1 MSDYRTVGPSLHTL
15 PFYRENCIVN
25 ISFFIVLVFPLA
37 YQTLNPPVVFVLYAR
52 ILIDFMAVWADQRCT
67 KEMTKE
73 SNMMRRN
80 EREPHTPRK
89 EGAIW
94 SAEGLPQNGK
104 ALPLV
109 MCAWSKLCCAF
120 RTLDFVYQYGVS
132 DISPLRLQ
140 RVNSAGSIWFNYH
153 HVKQS
158 TRAPFWTG
166 IKTYLLL
173 SWKIQKM
180 DDFHP
185 VRRHRTTG
193 KM

>member
-15 PFYRENCIVN
+15 PFYKQNCIVN
-25 ISFFIVLVFPLA
+25 ISFFIVLVFFPSLSNLKSA
-37 YQTLNPPVVFVLYAR
+37 HGFCVVCTDLNWYHGCLGGSKMFKGNDKRKQYDEKKWTRTAHT
-52 ILIDFMAVWADQRCT
+52 QR
-67 KEMTKE
+67 
-73 SNMMRRN
+73 
-80 EREPHTPRK
+80 